1 MHTWKNEWLNVY
13 IQDLN
18 KFKQNLSFPRTAER
32 HEGWRFGM
40 PLEDAWGYVG

>member
-1 MHTWKNEWLNVY
+1 MIECVY
-13 IQDLN
+13 SGQQ
-18 KFKQNLSFPRTAER
+18 FKQNLSFPRTAER